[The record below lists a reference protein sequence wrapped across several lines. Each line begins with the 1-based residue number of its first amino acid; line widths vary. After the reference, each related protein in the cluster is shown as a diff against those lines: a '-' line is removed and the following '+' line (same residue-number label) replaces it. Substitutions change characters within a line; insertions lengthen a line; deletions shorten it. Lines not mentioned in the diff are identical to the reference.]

1 MIVFKLNLTGITCCD
16 NISSSQA
23 RSITDL
29 YHQLRRRGGASTEN
43 PRELLDVPR
52 ILRKLKMRGYE
63 VLDYALKLRAF
74 LRCKSRCKIALD
86 WFNRTKKEILLCQ
99 RPVVETF
106 AGGAELLRR
115 WGRCLEARVAALPP
129 AFFTSVRQ
137 PSSRS
142 LSSAQ
147 GPVPRRC
154 C

>member
-1 MIVFKLNLTGITCCD
+1 VIVFKLNLTGITCCD

-74 LRCKSRCKIALD
+74 L
-86 WFNRTKKEILLCQ
+86 
-99 RPVVETF
+99 
-106 AGGAELLRR
+106 
-115 WGRCLEARVAALPP
+115 
-129 AFFTSVRQ
+129 
-137 PSSRS
+137 
-142 LSSAQ
+142 
-147 GPVPRRC
+147 
-154 C
+154 